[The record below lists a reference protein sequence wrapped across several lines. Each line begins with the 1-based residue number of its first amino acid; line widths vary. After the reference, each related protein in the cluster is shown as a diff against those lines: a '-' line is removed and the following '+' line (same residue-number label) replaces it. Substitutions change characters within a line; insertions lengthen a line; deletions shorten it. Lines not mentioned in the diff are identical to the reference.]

1 MSRKQDNNKVTPCGY
16 PFMSKEQDNNK
27 VTPCGY
33 PFMSKEQDNN
43 KVKKGQ
49 LVMAV
54 SVEYVFKKY
63 RDSGV

>member
-1 MSRKQDNNKVTPCGY
+1 MDNNAGIIWKHPSGIPLCPKSMDNNMVTPLGY
-16 PFMSKEQDNNK
+16 PLCPKSVDNN
-27 VTPCGY
+27 
-33 PFMSKEQDNN
+33 ME
-43 KVKKGQ
+43 KKGQ